1 MTVLGSTYRCLDISS
16 LCSDTRYK
24 EEHIISYYLPH
35 SGNLIWVCTTDDEE
49 YIAVFV
55 PCMTC
60 LIGDFFV
67 ELAPV
72 REFEIFEVT
81 TSRVGCLAEDD
92 DSLSLVSRIWCD
104 RISAHIW
111 IDCDG
116 ISSISFE
123 YFMSIL
129 VCCAP
134 DISTLGVE
142 YDRDLWIVRMDIG
155 DDILEICLPSVRCEV
170 GNLRFVR
177 TDEIVRLIDDL
188 LQEFKNRYPSRNP
201 SNIWIESDTEE

>member
-16 LCSDTRYK
+16 LCSDTRYE
-24 EEHIISYYLPH
+24 EEHVISYYGSH
-35 SGNLIWVCTTDDEE
+35 SGNLLWICTTDDEE

-55 PCMTC
+55 PGMTC

-67 ELAPV
+67 ESTTIG
-72 REFEIFEVT
+72 EFEIFEVT
-81 TSRVGCLAEDD
+81 TSCIGCLTEDD

-104 RISAHIW
+104 RISTHVW

-123 YFMSIL
+123 YLMSIL

-142 YDRDLWIVRMDIG
+142 YDWDLWIVRMDIG
-155 DDILEICLPSVRCEV
+155 DDLFEICLPSVRCEV
-170 GNLRFVR
+170 GNLRLIR
-177 TDEIVRLIDDL
+177 TDEIMRLVDNFL
-188 LQEFKNRYPSRNP
+188 
-201 SNIWIESDTEE
+201 